1 MRPLVSAVS
10 TVTGL
15 QPSPLLEISQCG
27 LTRVHSDVDA
37 STATAVSAVWTAARH
52 VRLTAHGRRA
62 VASAPGREVQVD
74 DVEKHRYGRKR
85 AGL

>member
-1 MRPLVSAVS
+1 
-10 TVTGL
+10 
-15 QPSPLLEISQCG
+15 
-27 LTRVHSDVDA
+27 
-37 STATAVSAVWTAARH
+37 